1 MATSNVRIFSR
12 RQRREM
18 QAQIEA
24 EQWNRKRKIAM
35 FALLANDLKKLIE
48 AYEEDEQKKMRR
60 KKLRAKRAC
69 WVQPYL
75 QRRLEQG
82 NYDNL
87 MQELK
92 NKTPELFRNF
102 TRTSGC
108 LFDEIVEKVTPY
120 IEKEETFS
128 ENHYPWSSCC
138 NNTAFSCNG

>member
-1 MATSNVRIFSR
+1 
-12 RQRREM
+12 
-18 QAQIEA
+18 
-24 EQWNRKRKIAM
+24 
-35 FALLANDLKKLIE
+35 
-48 AYEEDEQKKMRR
+48 MRR
-60 KKLRAKRAC
+60 KKLRAKRSC

-92 NKTPELFRNF
+92 NETPELFRNF

-120 IEKEETFS
+120 IEKEETF
-128 ENHYPWSSCC
+128 EPH
-138 NNTAFSCNG
+138 